1 MRNYYHLFKSHITGM
16 ILYFSLALF
25 SVATDTFSTVV
36 LMMLVSVHIWLN
48 YQTDSYFRKFKE

>member
-48 YQTDSYFRKFKE
+48 YQADSYFRKFKE